1 MCEDASPERPC
12 RRHADL
18 PRDGGTTCGW
28 DNPTAESCFEQIPH
42 AMALYVRWLRRW
54 VTGEVSRYLHSSQG
68 FRDANQHHPWH
79 SRIGPELPA
88 FFLKFLLRPLSNG
101 GGRERVG
108 TERELFDWNLY
119 SASSRRNSC
128 TPACIRA
135 PLPRRRRAVART
147 SSHEPRP
154 ADRSVPSSPAVVL
167 EPRRWMGTQIVH
179 GSR

>member
-1 MCEDASPERPC
+1 MPQSYVLHVCWQTWAYFLNRQALPIMCEDASPERPC

-18 PRDGGTTCGW
+18 PRDGWTTCGW

-119 SASSRRNSC
+119 S
-128 TPACIRA
+128 PATR
-135 PLPRRRRAVART
+135 L
-147 SSHEPRP
+147 
-154 ADRSVPSSPAVVL
+154 RSP
-167 EPRRWMGTQIVH
+167 G
-179 GSR
+179 